1 MSHVH
6 RANLVPDNSSPRY
19 VPPREVLDKLFGLSR
34 SAAYETHLEQVQS
47 SEKAGFVDFRRLIA
61 QNRVTHL
68 DRYIEKSDA
77 TRV

>member
-1 MSHVH
+1 MADPQIQQDQSTTCEKE
-6 RANLVPDNSSPRY
+6 D
-19 VPPREVLDKLFGLSR
+19 
-34 SAAYETHLEQVQS
+34 ETHLEQVQS